1 VYGELGSI
9 KGLIDLSP
17 EHALDEAEAFLASLG
32 YSILRRTSTTLTA
45 ERRSSNRDVGEAVP
59 NLTVVVMP
67 QPEGGVQIKIRGN
80 DFEGVQAKQTEWM
93 GWSESLPRKAE
104 GEAGAPTEEEGSIQT
119 PEVELPPPPTV
130 ESPTLPAP
138 APAADV
144 PVPPPQPPPTTTA
157 PPPPSRESTVW
168 RGTKLAF
175 GGCVVLPVL
184 LVIGFV
190 GCLALFAG
198 SGGEGGSG
206 SGESRERKAQQAAV
220 DIGQPVH
227 VGEVTWTVTNARQ
240 VSEIRE
246 KGFGQFGETKR
257 GNFVIVDFN
266 FTNNS
271 SEAVTLDSASVAL
284 MDSSGNKSE
293 ADPDTFGYIPANKDI
308 FLENVNPGVTRPGEV
323 MFTVAP
329 DASGLKL
336 QVGDTNPF
344 TDKNG
349 YVDLGF

>member
-1 VYGELGSI
+1 MYGELGAI
-9 KGLIDLSP
+9 KGIVELSP
-17 EHALDEAEAFLASLG
+17 EHALDEAEALLASLG

-45 ERRSSNRDVGEAVP
+45 ERRSSEESAGGAVP

-67 QPEGGVQIKIRGN
+67 QSEGGVQIKIRGN
-80 DFEGVQAKQTEWM
+80 DFQGVQARQTEWM

-104 GEAGAPTEEEGSIQT
+104 GEACAPSDEQSSIQT
-119 PEVELPPPPTV
+119 PEVELPPPPAV

-138 APAADV
+138 APAANV

-157 PPPPSRESTVW
+157 PPPPRQESTVW

-190 GCLALFAG
+190 GCLALVG
-198 SGGEGGSG
+198 GGGGEGGSG

-246 KGFGQFGETKR
+246 KGFGRFGETKR

-271 SEAVTLDSASVAL
+271 SEAVTLDSASL
-284 MDSSGNKSE
+284 SLIDSSGNKSE
-293 ADPDTFGYIPANKDI
+293 VDPDYSNYVPANKDI
-308 FLENVNPGVTRPGEV
+308 FLENVNPDVTRPGEV
-323 MFTVAP
+323 IFTVASG
-329 DASGLKL
+329 ASGFKL
-336 QVGDTNPF
+336 HVGDTNMF
-344 TDKNG
+344 SDKNG

>member
-1 VYGELGSI
+1 MYGEIGAI
-9 KGLIDLSP
+9 KGIVDLSP
-17 EHALDEAEAFLASLG
+17 EHALDEAEAFLASQG

-45 ERRSSNRDVGEAVP
+45 ERRSSEEPAGEAVP
-59 NLTVVVMP
+59 NLTVVVTP
-67 QPEGGVQIKIRGN
+67 QSEGGVQIKIRGN
-80 DFEGVQAKQTEWM
+80 DFEGVQARQTAWM
-93 GWSESLPRKAE
+93 GWSESLPRKTEA
-104 GEAGAPTEEEGSIQT
+104 EAGAPTDVQGGIQT
-119 PEVELPPPPTV
+119 PEVELPPPSTV

-138 APAADV
+138 TPAANV
-144 PVPPPQPPPTTTA
+144 QVPPPQPPPTTTS
-157 PPPPSRESTVW
+157 PPPPRRESTVW

-206 SGESRERKAQQAAV
+206 SGESRGRKALQAAV

-246 KGFGQFGETKR
+246 KGLGQFGETKR

-323 MFTVAP
+323 IFTVAP
-329 DASGLKL
+329 DASGFKL

>member
-1 VYGELGSI
+1 MYGELGAI
-9 KGLIDLSP
+9 KGVVDLSP

-45 ERRSSNRDVGEAVP
+45 ERLSPKEIAGEVVP

-104 GEAGAPTEEEGSIQT
+104 EEAGAPTEEEDSIQT
-119 PEVELPPPPTV
+119 PEVALPPPPAV
-130 ESPTLPAP
+130 DSPTLPAP
-138 APAADV
+138 APAASV

-157 PPPPSRESTVW
+157 PPPPRQESTVW

-198 SGGEGGSG
+198 GGEEGGSG

-227 VGEVTWTVTNARQ
+227 VGEVTWAVTNARQ

-246 KGFGQFGETKR
+246 KGFGRFGETKR
-257 GNFVIVDFN
+257 GNFVIVDFT

-271 SEAVTLDSASVAL
+271 SEAVTLDSASL
-284 MDSSGNKSE
+284 SLIDSSGNKSE
-293 ADPDTFGYIPANKDI
+293 VDPDY
-308 FLENVNPGVTRPGEV
+308 
-323 MFTVAP
+323 
-329 DASGLKL
+329 SS
-336 QVGDTNPF
+336 
-344 TDKNG
+344 
-349 YVDLGF
+349 YVPTKRLRQ

>member
-1 VYGELGSI
+1 MYGELGAI
-9 KGLIDLSP
+9 KGIVDLSP
-17 EHALDEAEAFLASLG
+17 EHALDEAEAFLASQG
-32 YSILRRTSTTLTA
+32 YSILRRTSTTLIA
-45 ERRSSNRDVGEAVP
+45 ERRSSDQAVGEPVA

-80 DFEGVQAKQTEWM
+80 DFEGVQARQSEWM

-104 GEAGAPTEEEGSIQT
+104 GEAGTPPGEQDGPQP

-144 PVPPPQPPPTTTA
+144 PVPPPQPPTTSTA
-157 PPPPSRESTVW
+157 LPPPRRESTVW

-190 GCLALFAG
+190 GCLALV
-198 SGGEGGSG
+198 GGGGGDGGSG

-271 SEAVTLDSASVAL
+271 SEAVTLDSASL
-284 MDSSGNKSE
+284 SLIDNSGNKSE
-293 ADPDTFGYIPANKDI
+293 VDPDYSSYVPANKDI
-308 FLENVNPGVTRPGEV
+308 FLENVNPDVTRPGEV
-323 MFTVAP
+323 IFTVAP
-329 DASGLKL
+329 DASGFKL